1 MTMQIT
7 TLLAS
12 SGDGWDHHWW
22 WPLWLVVWLAAIG
35 AVIWFV
41 SRRRRDDG
49 LQSARAILA
58 ERYARGE
65 LSGEEYRERVEQ
77 LR

>member
-1 MTMQIT
+1 MTAEIT

-12 SGDGWDHHWW
+12 SGDGWDHAW
-22 WPLWLVVWLAAIG
+22 WPVWLLFWLAAIV
-35 AVIWFV
+35 AVVWFFT
-41 SRRRRDDG
+41 RRRRDDG
-49 LQSARAILA
+49 LRSARAILA

-65 LSGEEYRERVEQ
+65 LSGEEYRERLEQ

>member
-22 WPLWLVVWLAAIG
+22 WPLWLVVWLVVIG
-35 AVIWFV
+35 AVVWFV